1 MNNLDPDMQTLFQ
14 SVGIKPDDQ
23 LDKETVDF
31 IYDFVEKHGG
41 IEAVKKEF
49 LPAKCNV
56 CHIKF
61 LTFFTHI
68 LFIK

>member
-14 SVGIKPDDQ
+14 QVGITGDDD

-41 IEAVKKEF
+41 LAAVKQEIQRQPPAPPPSKEF
-49 LPAKCNV
+49 
-56 CHIKF
+56 H
-61 LTFFTHI
+61 
-68 LFIK
+68 